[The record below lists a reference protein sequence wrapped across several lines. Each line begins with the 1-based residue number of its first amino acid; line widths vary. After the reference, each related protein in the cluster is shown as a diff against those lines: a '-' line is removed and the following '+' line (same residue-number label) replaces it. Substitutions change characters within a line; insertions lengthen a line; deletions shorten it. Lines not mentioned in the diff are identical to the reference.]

1 MTRRKFDRFMVAVE
15 LSANPKIGRLTDAE
29 FRCLV
34 GGVWPLAAKANPRGF
49 LLVGALPAEPSDI
62 AHQARC
68 TTAVAART
76 MAKLRELGMLEADEP
91 TGWEWVHDWD
101 ELNPD
106 PKPSDQP
113 DATRDRKRKS
123 RAGHADVT
131 RDAGTSHADVTSESP
146 RARALP
152 EVEVEGEEETP
163 PQPPASGGRKRAVD
177 SFERTAAAWAAGVG
191 VSGDD
196 ARLVKAYRQAAP
208 WTDPEPAAYF
218 RGFCRQH
225 FQSLTIEEAPM
236 PNVHPLPE
244 RAA

>member
-1 MTRRKFDRFMVAVE
+1 VSRRKFDRFMVAVE

-49 LLVGALPAEPSDI
+49 LLVGALPAEPSDV

-68 TTAVAART
+68 TTPVAART
-76 MAKLRELGMLEADEP
+76 MAKLRELGMIEMDGP

-106 PKPSDQP
+106 PKPSDLP
-113 DATRDRKRKS
+113 ESTRDRKRKS

-131 RDAGTSHADVTSESP
+131 RDAGTGHADVTSKSP

-152 EVEVEGEEETP
+152 EVEVEGEEKTP
-163 PQPPASGGRKRAVD
+163 PQPPAGGGRA
-177 SFERTAAAWAAGVG
+177 RTRVKWEGDVLAWARSVG
-191 VSGDD
+191 VDGPDASLLRALGQAVPWQANGD
-196 ARLVKAYRQAAP
+196 AP
-208 WTDPEPAAYF
+208 DVF
-218 RGFCRQH
+218 REFVAQH
-225 FQSLTIEEAPM
+225 FTSTLTVTEAT
-236 PNVHPLPE
+236 
-244 RAA
+244 